1 MLEWVPIL
9 CSRINRILY
18 IFIDFRRYLLVRSIV
33 LYKYDSRLTG
43 LEMVLGFKLRPRP
56 FDACKKIKQSRDC
69 AYSNFISTSSASD
82 VRNNELLIKTCILVK
97 IFLTWNV
104 SRKQNKGRNSK
115 CLHVPSRIGLC
126 DKKGPAAPIKSK
138 LNIFQDISSGIM
150 PNVLSFY
157 YSSNPLLFVG
167 WYQRR
172 FLIYRIHN

>member
-43 LEMVLGFKLRPRP
+43 LEMVIRLKLRPRP

-104 SRKQNKGRNSK
+104 SGKQNKGRNSK
-115 CLHVPSRIGLC
+115 CLHVPVSV
-126 DKKGPAAPIKSK
+126 IKRDPPRRSK
-138 LNIFQDISSGIM
+138 VNWIFSGYFVR
-150 PNVLSFY
+150 NNADLVL
-157 YSSNPLLFVG
+157 LLKPFTFCRLVP
-167 WYQRR
+167 WY
-172 FLIYRIHN
+172 